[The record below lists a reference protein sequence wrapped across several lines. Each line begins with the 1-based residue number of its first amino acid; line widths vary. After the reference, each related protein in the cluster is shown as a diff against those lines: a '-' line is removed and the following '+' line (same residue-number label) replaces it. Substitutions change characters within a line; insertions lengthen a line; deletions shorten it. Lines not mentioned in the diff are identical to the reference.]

1 MKKRRTFSGESH
13 ADEKVCD
20 VLMRMITGVGTEDT
34 EREMSRNGAHILAV
48 PIFLQKMMRI

>member
-34 EREMSRNGAHILAV
+34 EREMYYYASKRLADTG
-48 PIFLQKMMRI
+48 I